1 MNDFSLLLTDFRMP
15 IMSGIDLA
23 CEVRKLN
30 GKIKIVLI
38 TEFIIDELQCSESYI
53 LAKIV

>member
-38 TEFIIDELQCSESYI
+38 TAFIIDELQGSESYI